1 MPTNSK
7 DKEYKYFMLVCLLIK
22 GTIVSLEI
30 TSTQQRRVKYS
41 IYMVLIKP
49 FSLTRNLHSLS
60 TYTKKK
66 NVSLAHVPTRYSSCI
81 RRPLKKKKSTRSYK
95 NSSVHYKRFL
105 PAPLPKMSLFV
116 GGSLQAGSACHEMFW
131 YSVQGQKHD
140 HSSRVWQEVI
150 DPKAIFFP
158 ASVENERPPSDSDSV
173 GSNPIKARTS
183 FGWRPERSGSV
194 MVRRLSADALRCI
207 LIHS

>member
-81 RRPLKKKKSTRSYK
+81 RRPLKKKKAQGHTRIARSAKTKGFYQPPFLK
-95 NSSVHYKRFL
+95 CLSSLVGVFR
-105 PAPLPKMSLFV
+105 PARRAMRCFDI
-116 GGSLQAGSACHEMFW
+116 Q
-131 YSVQGQKHD
+131 
-140 HSSRVWQEVI
+140 SRDKSMITQVV
-150 DPKAIFFP
+150 
-158 ASVENERPPSDSDSV
+158 SD
-173 GSNPIKARTS
+173 
-183 FGWRPERSGSV
+183 
-194 MVRRLSADALRCI
+194 RRL
-207 LIHS
+207 LIQRQFFFLHQ